1 MKTSNKQAFFEQK
14 IKEAAPGPQPK
25 KTWKTTG
32 NSGGG
37 HTGHDGKYRPG
48 VKMPRPTE
56 PPPPP
61 KSLSD
66 LP

>member
-1 MKTSNKQAFFEQK
+1 MSSKKAFFEQK
-14 IKEAAPGPQPK
+14 IAEQKPKPLK
-25 KTWKTTG
+25 KTWKPTG

-37 HTGHDGKYRPG
+37 HTGHDGKYKG
-48 VKMPRPTE
+48 KLDLG
-56 PPPPP
+56 PPPEP